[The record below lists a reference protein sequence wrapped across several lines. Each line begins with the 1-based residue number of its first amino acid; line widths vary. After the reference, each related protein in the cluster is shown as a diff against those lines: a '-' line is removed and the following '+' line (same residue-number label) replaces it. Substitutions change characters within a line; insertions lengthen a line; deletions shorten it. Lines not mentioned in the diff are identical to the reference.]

1 MSIRAGLS
9 EQSNF
14 EIILLK
20 AAEESRSLEIDSLI
34 ETIVA
39 SEKVTKKSMGSS
51 SFPKAVPSGVGVIS
65 TEVEEGETLI

>member
-1 MSIRAGLS
+1 MTTASLMRMSETLQKGEASIRAGLS

-39 SEKVTKKSMGSS
+39 SEKGGEKKKHG
-51 SFPKAVPSGVGVIS
+51 
-65 TEVEEGETLI
+65 

>member
-1 MSIRAGLS
+1 MVWSRRSKSLILELVLQKGEASIRAGLS

-39 SEKVTKKSMGSS
+39 SKKGGEKKKHG
-51 SFPKAVPSGVGVIS
+51 
-65 TEVEEGETLI
+65 